1 MTRRLLVVALLL
13 TVGLAFIGEPAYAA
27 DGVAQLQ
34 DVITRFIKP
43 AIVVAGVVAVLI
55 MVWGGFQLMTSSGR
69 PDKLQ
74 AGKET
79 IKWAVIGL
87 IVVIA
92 AYAIVEFVV
101 TAAKSSFGG

>member
-1 MTRRLLVVALLL
+1 MTRRFLVVALLL
-13 TVGLAFIGEPAYAA
+13 TFGLAFIGEPAYAA

-34 DVITRFIKP
+34 DVINKFIKP

-74 AGKET
+74 AGKDT
-79 IKWAVIGL
+79 LKWTVIGL
-87 IVVIA
+87 VVIIGS
-92 AYAIVEFVV
+92 YAFAEFVT
-101 TAAKSSFGG
+101 TAAKESFK